1 MTAPF
6 VADHFLD
13 TFVYRNSRFRCQDTE
28 KGLPALYLKALRQL
42 ILPVRYGLAR
52 IAPRRS

>member
-6 VADHFLD
+6 LADHFLD

-42 ILPVRYGLAR
+42 ILPVRNGLTRVA
-52 IAPRRS
+52 ARRS